1 MKTAIKT
8 LGIIDI
14 VIGSLAFLG
23 SFDGSSGAIYAF
35 LGGLFYIAQG
45 VLMLVF
51 INKCK

>member
-14 VIGSLAFLG
+14 VIGGLAVIG
-23 SFDGSSGAIYAF
+23 SGEVGFTAF
-35 LGGLFYIAQG
+35 AAGCFYIAQG

-51 INKCK
+51 VSKCKCEK